1 MLVYHGKGEDANLWG
16 DVRDA
21 LLQTLRFHPPVRLQ
35 IELIFDCV
43 LTVFIVNRGPS
54 QYCAMLHFLIIVLRG
69 ADIVVIKVLRTVLVM
84 VSKLLVDEGR
94 FLPDR
99 LLAH

>member
-1 MLVYHGKGEDANLWG
+1 
-16 DVRDA
+16 
-21 LLQTLRFHPPVRLQ
+21 
-35 IELIFDCV
+35 
-43 LTVFIVNRGPS
+43 
-54 QYCAMLHFLIIVLRG
+54 MLHFLIIVLRG
-69 ADIVVIKVLRTVLVM
+69 ADILVIKVLRTVLVM